1 MKKFALLAAFILLSA
16 SIVTSIAPKEAS
28 ASDSAAKYDKVTLKF
43 GHVFNADHSQ
53 AKGAVKFKE
62 LLEQKTGGSV
72 KVQVYPNSQLG
83 AEKDMFDMVVAG
95 NVDMISTGYGLA
107 AKRYAPASI
116 IDTGFIAKN
125 RDHLM
130 RILASD
136 AFKEISEGV
145 RKNIGVRT
153 LAGFYFGARQV
164 TTNEEIKTAADLKNL
179 KLRAPQNPTV
189 MAAVKA
195 MGAIPTPMALS
206 EVYVALSQGV
216 VDGQENPPAVI
227 LSQKF
232 YEVQK
237 YLVKT
242 NHLVQPSFIFIS
254 EKVFSKLSPATQS
267 AIEECAQEA
276 ADYTTKIAFADE
288 DAGFKTLKEKGMT
301 FVDIN
306 PAEFSDA
313 AAKLQADLVAKIGD
327 EKLIERIKA
336 VQ

>member
-1 MKKFALLAAFILLSA
+1 MKKFASFAAFILLSA
-16 SIVTSIAPKEAS
+16 SMAIGIAPNEAS
-28 ASDSAAKYDKVTLKF
+28 AANYDKVTLKF
-43 GHVFNADHSQ
+43 GHVFNSDHSQ
-53 AKGAVKFKE
+53 AKGAAKFKE

-95 NVDMISTGYGLA
+95 NLDMISTGSGLA

-125 RDHLM
+125 RNHLM

-136 AFKEISEGV
+136 SFDEISEGV

-164 TTNEEIKTAADLKNL
+164 TTNKEVNTAADLKNL

-189 MAAVKA
+189 MAAVTA

-206 EVYVALSQGV
+206 EVYVGLSQGV

-254 EKVFSKLSPATQS
+254 EKVFSKFSPATQA

-276 ADYTTKIAFADE
+276 ADYTTKLAFADE
-288 DAGFKTLKEKGMT
+288 DAGFTTLKEKGMT
-301 FVDIN
+301 FVDID
-306 PAEFSDA
+306 PDAFTAA
-313 AAKLQADLVAKIGD
+313 AAKLHADLAAKVGD
-327 EKLIERIKA
+327 EKLIQRIKA

>member
-1 MKKFALLAAFILLSA
+1 MKRFALLTAFILLSA
-16 SIVTSIAPKEAS
+16 TLV
-28 ASDSAAKYDKVTLKF
+28 SAASYDKVKLKF

-53 AKGAVKFKE
+53 AKGAQKFKE
-62 LLEQKTGGSV
+62 LLEEKTGGIV
-72 KVQVYPNSQLG
+72 KVQIYPNSQLG

-95 NVDMISTGYGLA
+95 NIEMISTGYGLA

-116 IDTGFIAKN
+116 IDSGFIAKN

-130 RILASD
+130 HILGSD
-136 AFKEISEGV
+136 AFKEIADGV
-145 RKNIGVRT
+145 RTNIGVRT

-164 TTNEEIKTAADLKNL
+164 TTNKEVKTAADLKNL

-189 MAAVKA
+189 IAAVKA

-206 EVYVALSQGV
+206 EVYVGLSQGV

-254 EKVFSKLSPATQS
+254 EKFFSKLSPDTQA
-267 AIEECAQEA
+267 AIQECAQEA

-288 DAGFKTLKEKGMT
+288 DAGFSILKEKGMT
-301 FVDIN
+301 FIDID
-306 PAEFSDA
+306 PAEFTDA
-313 AAKLQADLVAKIGD
+313 AAKLHADLAAKVGD
-327 EKLIERIKA
+327 KELVERIKA